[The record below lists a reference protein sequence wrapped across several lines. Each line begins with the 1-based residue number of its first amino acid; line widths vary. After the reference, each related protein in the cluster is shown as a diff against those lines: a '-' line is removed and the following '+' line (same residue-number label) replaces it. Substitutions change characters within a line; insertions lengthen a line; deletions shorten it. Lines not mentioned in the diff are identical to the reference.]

1 MKKIDQNMSD
11 LDFNKNLE
19 QCTSTLKS
27 FALNLTKN
35 DEEAED
41 LLQDTAYK
49 AIVNKDKFRQGT
61 NFKAWLFTIMK
72 NTFIN
77 NYRRK
82 VRRNTVMDNTDN
94 NYFINS
100 SKSIVN
106 NDADSKI
113 LLEEL
118 NNLIDKLDENLK
130 EPFRMHFYGYKYQEI
145 ADKSNIPLG
154 TVKSRIFIA
163 RNELKKLIECSY
175 LDRFPEEYCKKK
187 CA

>member
-1 MKKIDQNMSD
+1 MSEI
-11 LDFNKNLE
+11 DFNNSLE
-19 QCTSTLKS
+19 QCTTTLKS
-27 FALNLTKN
+27 FAFNLTKN

-49 AIVNKDKFRQGT
+49 AIVNREKFRTGT

-94 NYFINS
+94 QYFINS
-100 SKSIVN
+100 SSSIVN

-118 NNLIDKLDENLK
+118 NDMIDKLDENLR

-145 ADKSNIPLG
+145 ADKTAIPLG

-163 RNELKKLIECSY
+163 RNELKSLISKNY
-175 LDRFPEEYCKKK
+175 IDKFPQEFTKKK

>member
-1 MKKIDQNMSD
+1 MA
-11 LDFNKNLE
+11 
-19 QCTSTLKS
+19 LKS
-27 FALNLTKN
+27 VAFNLTKN

-49 AIVNKDKFRQGT
+49 AIVNRDKFRAGT

-94 NYFINS
+94 NFFINS

-106 NDADSKI
+106 NDADSMI

-118 NNLIDKLDENLK
+118 NGLIDTLDDNLR

-145 ADKSNIPLG
+145 ADKTNIPLG

-163 RNELKKLIECSY
+163 RNELKKLLAKNYIES
-175 LDRFPEEYCKKK
+175 FPEEYCKKK

>member
-1 MKKIDQNMSD
+1 MSEI
-11 LDFNKNLE
+11 DFNNSLE
-19 QCTSTLKS
+19 QCTTTLKS
-27 FALNLTKN
+27 FAFNLTKN

-49 AIVNKDKFRQGT
+49 AIVNREKFRTGT

-94 NYFINS
+94 QYFINS
-100 SKSIVN
+100 SSSIVN

-118 NNLIDKLDENLK
+118 NDMIDKLDENLR

-145 ADKSNIPLG
+145 ADKTSIPLG

-163 RNELKKLIECSY
+163 RNELKNLISKNY
-175 LDRFPEEYCKKK
+175 IDKFPQEFTKKK

>member
-1 MKKIDQNMSD
+1 MSEY
-11 LDFNKNLE
+11 DFNNKLI
-19 QCTSTLKS
+19 QCTATLKS
-27 FALNLTKN
+27 FAFNLTKN

-49 AIVNKDKFRQGT
+49 AIINRKKFIAGT

-77 NYRRK
+77 DYRRK
-82 VRRNTVMDNTDN
+82 VRRNTVMDSTDN
-94 NYFINS
+94 QFFINS
-100 SKSIVN
+100 SESIVQN
-106 NDADSKI
+106 EADSQI

-118 NNLIDKLDENLK
+118 NELIDLLDDNLR
-130 EPFRMHFYGYKYQEI
+130 EPFRMHFTGYKYQEI
-145 ADKSNIPLG
+145 AEKTDIPLG

-163 RNELKKLIECSY
+163 RNEIKKLIAKY
-175 LDRFPEEYCKKK
+175 YIDRFPQEYCKKK

>member
-1 MKKIDQNMSD
+1 MSEIE
-11 LDFNKNLE
+11 FNKKLE
-19 QCTSTLKS
+19 MCTPTLKS
-27 FALNLTKN
+27 FAFNLTKN

-49 AIVNKDKFRQGT
+49 AILNREKFRAGT

-77 NYRRK
+77 DYRRK

-94 NYFINS
+94 QYFINS
-100 SKSIVN
+100 SSSIVR

-118 NNLIDKLDENLK
+118 NNLIDKLDDNLR

-145 ADKSNIPLG
+145 ADKTNIPLG

-163 RNELKKLIECSY
+163 RNELKKLISQNYIES
-175 LDRFPEEYCKKK
+175 FPQEYCKKK

>member
-1 MKKIDQNMSD
+1 MSEI
-11 LDFNKNLE
+11 DFNNSLE
-19 QCTSTLKS
+19 QCTTTLKS
-27 FALNLTKN
+27 FAFNLTKN

-49 AIVNKDKFRQGT
+49 AIVNREKFRTGT

-94 NYFINS
+94 QYFINS
-100 SKSIVN
+100 SNSIVN

-118 NNLIDKLDENLK
+118 NDMIDKLDENLR

-145 ADKSNIPLG
+145 ADKTSIPLG

-163 RNELKKLIECSY
+163 RNELKSLISKNY
-175 LDRFPEEYCKKK
+175 IDKFPQEFTKKK

>member
-1 MKKIDQNMSD
+1 MSEI
-11 LDFNKNLE
+11 DFNNSLE
-19 QCTSTLKS
+19 QCTTTLKS
-27 FALNLTKN
+27 FAFNLTKN

-49 AIVNKDKFRQGT
+49 AIVNREKFRTGT

-94 NYFINS
+94 QYFINS
-100 SKSIVN
+100 SSSIVN

-118 NNLIDKLDENLK
+118 NDMIDKLDENLR

-145 ADKSNIPLG
+145 ADKTSIPLG

-163 RNELKKLIECSY
+163 RNELKSLISKNY
-175 LDRFPEEYCKKK
+175 IDKFPQEFTKKK

>member
-1 MKKIDQNMSD
+1 MSEI
-11 LDFNKNLE
+11 DFNNKLI
-19 QCTSTLKS
+19 QCTATLKS
-27 FALNLTKN
+27 FAYNLTKN

-49 AIVNKDKFRQGT
+49 AIVNRKKFIAGT

-77 NYRRK
+77 DYRRK

-94 NYFINS
+94 QYFINS
-100 SKSIVN
+100 SDSIIQN
-106 NDADSKI
+106 EADSKI
-113 LLEEL
+113 LLQEL
-118 NNLIDKLDENLK
+118 NNIIDMLDDNLR
-130 EPFRMHFYGYKYQEI
+130 EPFRMHFTGYKYQEI
-145 ADKSNIPLG
+145 ADQTNIPLG

-163 RNELKKLIECSY
+163 RNEIKKLIAKHY
-175 LDRFPEEYCKKK
+175 TDKFPQEYTNKK

>member
-1 MKKIDQNMSD
+1 MSE

-19 QCTSTLKS
+19 QCTTTLKS
-27 FALNLTKN
+27 FAFNLTKN

-49 AIVNKDKFRQGT
+49 AIVNREKFRAGT

-94 NYFINS
+94 NFFINS
-100 SKSIVN
+100 SKSSSIMM
-106 NDADSKI
+106 
-113 LLEEL
+113 LTQ
-118 NNLIDKLDENLK
+118 
-130 EPFRMHFYGYKYQEI
+130 KYYW
-145 ADKSNIPLG
+145 KN
-154 TVKSRIFIA
+154 
-163 RNELKKLIECSY
+163 
-175 LDRFPEEYCKKK
+175 
-187 CA
+187 